1 MIKGIVMIN
10 AKQIQGFTLIEL
22 MIVVA
27 IIGILAAIAI
37 PAYSDY
43 TAKAQAAEIFTLLD
57 GAKTNM
63 VDEMGQ
69 TGSCNDPIIKT
80 GKYVSTAIAT
90 PPVSPSTSCKITVTL
105 KNAPAVATAISG
117 AIMVMSYDTSGA
129 KFTYSDTGTTLNT
142 KFIPKSWQP

>member
-1 MIKGIVMIN
+1 MKNI
-10 AKQIQGFTLIEL
+10 KQIQGFTLIEL

-43 TAKAQAAEIFTLLD
+43 TARAQAADIFTLLD

-69 TGSCNDPIIKT
+69 TGTCKDPIINT
-80 GKYVSTAIAT
+80 GKYVSIAVAI
-90 PPVSPSTSCKITVTL
+90 PPTGTSTICKMKVTL
-105 KNAPAVATAISG
+105 KDAPAVATAISG
-117 AIMVMSYDTSGA
+117 AIMVMSYDTSSA

>member
-1 MIKGIVMIN
+1 MGFMMIN
-10 AKQIQGFTLIEL
+10 IKQIQGFTLIEL

-37 PAYSDY
+37 PAYADY
-43 TAKAQAAEIFTLLD
+43 TARSQAAEIFIMMD
-57 GAKTNM
+57 GAKTNL

-69 TGSCNDPIIKT
+69 TGTCKDPIIQT
-80 GKYVSTAIAT
+80 GKYVDTLLAT
-90 PPVSPSTSCKITVTL
+90 PPVSPSTSCKMTATL
-105 KNAPAVATAISG
+105 KLSPNVAKAISG

>member
-1 MIKGIVMIN
+1 MIN
-10 AKQIQGFTLIEL
+10 TKQMQGFTLIEL

-27 IIGILAAIAI
+27 IIGILAAIAV

-43 TAKAQAAEIFTLLD
+43 TARAQSAEIFILLD

-63 VDEMGQ
+63 VDEIGQ
-69 TGSCNDPIIKT
+69 TGSCKDPIIAT
-80 GKYVSTAIAT
+80 GKYVSSAVAT
-90 PPVSPSTSCKITVTL
+90 PPVSPSTTCKITVTL
-105 KNAPAVATAISG
+105 RAAPAVATAISG

-142 KFIPKSWQP
+142 KFIPQSWKP

>member
-1 MIKGIVMIN
+1 MNNIN
-10 AKQIQGFTLIEL
+10 SNQGFTLIEL

-43 TAKAQAAEIFTLLD
+43 TARSQVADIITLLD

-69 TGSCNDPIIKT
+69 TGSCNDPIVNT
-80 GKYVSTAIAT
+80 GKYVSTAVAI
-90 PPVSPSTSCKITVTL
+90 PPTGTSTICKMKVTL